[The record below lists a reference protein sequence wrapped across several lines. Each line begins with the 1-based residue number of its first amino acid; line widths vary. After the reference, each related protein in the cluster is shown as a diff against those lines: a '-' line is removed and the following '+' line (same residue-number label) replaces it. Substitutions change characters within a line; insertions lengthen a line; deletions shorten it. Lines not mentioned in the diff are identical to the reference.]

1 MRLLWIVCVCALAG
15 CGGDDGEAALE
26 CSRSDRGGT
35 YLLEYSERSGDCGP
49 LPDALSRLDDAE
61 AVGEGC
67 RLDAPDRWS
76 ADSCRLERA
85 YTCEE
90 PGVGPG
96 VTSSSVAVTEQRD
109 GSGDR
114 LTGLLTIRLRDADG
128 RVLCSGTYDVT
139 ATRQ

>member
-26 CSRSDRGGT
+26 CSRGDRWGT

-49 LPDALSRLDDAE
+49 LPDALSRLDDEDAM
-61 AVGEGC
+61 GDGC
-67 RLDAPDRWS
+67 ELDAPDRWS

-85 YTCEE
+85 YTCED
-90 PGVGPG
+90 PGIG
-96 VTSSSVAVTEQRD
+96 VTGTFVAVTEQRD
-109 GSGDR
+109 GSGAR
-114 LTGLLTIRLRDADG
+114 LTGLLTVRLRDADG